1 MDLVSGIESCLMKM
15 WQFRKFT
22 ESRWLIVVSSCH
34 VLVDAMLTG
43 VEDLVAAIVRDPPCT
58 ETFLPNK

>member
-22 ESRWLIVVSSCH
+22 ESRWLTVGSSSR
-34 VLVDAMLTG
+34 VLVAALLTG
-43 VEDLVAAIVRDPPCT
+43 LDDLVAAISRDPPCT
-58 ETFLPNK
+58 QYSPPKS